1 MTIPTTTPGRLGR
14 VRALTTAILPT
25 GGRSLTRR
33 AARVSLL
40 AALLAAAVALTGA
53 AVASDS
59 QAAPPPDG
67 PRMYKATAD
76 LDGRYTP
83 NKSNVAAVDF
93 VQKNQ
98 WVEIE
103 CQRYGGWAYGSRLWD
118 LVTNHQIDSPR
129 DTYFVP
135 DRFIKTGTNGRAP
148 GIRRCDWQDYPL

>member
-1 MTIPTTTPGRLGR
+1 MTLPRNTPGGLGR
-14 VRALTTAILPT
+14 VRALIKAILPT
-25 GGRSLTRR
+25 REHSLPRQ
-33 AARVSLL
+33 AARATLL
-40 AALLAAAVALTGA
+40 AAALAAAVALTGA
-53 AVASDS
+53 AVGSDS

-93 VQKNQ
+93 VKKNE

-103 CQRYGGWAYGSRLWD
+103 CQKYGGPAYGSRLWD
-118 LVTNHQIDSPR
+118 LVTNHNIDSPR

-135 DRFIKTGTNGRAP
+135 DRFIKTGSDGRVP
-148 GIRRCDWQDYPL
+148 GIRGCDWQDYP